1 MLSPTP
7 RVARNCASPS
17 PSVIAALHRRLGRT
31 TPQGSVKG
39 WDKGSDGFIRPDR
52 WRRRVVPRRQQA
64 SPGVLSFNAQAVK
77 PEGGFCPAAGSGAAL
92 RRKAA
97 AIGQRRPRG
106 LGIARSLIRFFDT
119 LRPELLISEAPQPRR
134 PR

>member
-1 MLSPTP
+1 M
-7 RVARNCASPS
+7 AQASR
-17 PSVIAALHRRLGRT
+17 AALT
-31 TPQGSVKG
+31 T
-39 WDKGSDGFIRPDR
+39 
-52 WRRRVVPRRQQA
+52 
-64 SPGVLSFNAQAVK
+64 GVAGGGFNAQAVK